1 MEKNYVIH
9 LSCTDG
15 NWSGKLLGPEGERSF
30 QGVDGLLE
38 QLNLPQD
45 PRLGQ
50 LWNMA
55 CTDQLTGLLNRRGLE
70 EMAARMMDEEERVT
84 LFFLDVDNLKQIN
97 DTFGHL
103 RGDLTLKNVAQ
114 ALARAV
120 GPRDVVGRIGGDE
133 FVAVLRSAGDEAQLR
148 TQREAL
154 YRAVAAADPEIG
166 LTVSLGICLAETKI
180 GFAGM
185 MERADQALYQVKRTG
200 KQGFALFQET

>member
-15 NWSGKLLGPEGERSF
+15 NWSGKLLGPEGEKSF

-38 QLNLPQD
+38 QLNLSQD

-114 ALARAV
+114 ALACAV

-154 YRAVAAADPEIG
+154 YRAVAAADREIG

-200 KQGFALFQET
+200 KQGFALFQEI